1 VEDKYGIVKLIL
13 SHSFTITALVGGF
26 LAMRKTHF
34 IIIGMLFLSCFAV
47 NIIAPINAQG
57 HRSTRSPDAG
67 IEVTAPTNN
76 SGIPTE
82 TLSYQFTIKN
92 IGDEVDSF
100 IVSSDSS
107 SGWITEQSHN
117 FMESVNVDQSVSVL
131 VNVTIPMGWPAFS
144 MDILNLTATS
154 FNDQL
159 VTEKASVYTTV
170 DLGFVVDIEIEGG
183 TSWISGVNP
192 QNYVNYTLNL
202 RNEGNEDVIITLY
215 YLSDNISWGV
225 GFSRFPD
232 VTVPKADL
240 FNVGINAVNITVT
253 AAQNTQPNSTM
264 NLTIWGEKSDVSW
277 YSYNYQENITIKTIV
292 TPRSALDFD
301 PEITEGFVSFGNTP
315 YNFTLKNTGNLDV
328 KADLIIDWPNILI
341 VNLNSDQMVVRVNK
355 SQRNT
360 LWVRTASDAPQGNY
374 TVNISAVDNTTGQLI
389 AGMEVYYFIVP
400 ELNITNIS
408 VSDDEPMQYKST
420 NVYVTIENIGY
431 VDARNVTVYIYD
443 GSKKEAEAHLER
455 LNASESTEV
464 KIKWSP
470 SDFGNRSIKIA
481 IDVEGEGNFSIHG
494 TNVAIKFFRV
504 NVKINWQPYYLGIFI
519 IIIIILGI
527 AAISSMITLKYYGG
541 VPHLTDSGEGTEEMY
556 DEEYPS
562 DEGASPE
569 DEREE
574 DKRPFGTYGV
584 TTEAERPLE
593 KPPHYEPKRERPPEY
608 APERRRERPPIE
620 MEPKENVIAPP
631 RDPET
636 VRKEN
641 ELKDEIARVQ
651 DKLDKTKSLGVDT
664 SNIGQLLRTAK
675 KSLNEGDH
683 NKSKQYLGYASERI
697 ENILSKRDVAQSA
710 IKEAKEVLSGMR
722 GSADMTIVENFLVKA
737 DSLFEEGDYREAINY
752 ANKAKERA
760 VRLQR
765 REMRL

>member
-1 VEDKYGIVKLIL
+1 
-13 SHSFTITALVGGF
+13 
-26 LAMRKTHF
+26 MRKTHF
-34 IIIGMLFLSCFAV
+34 IVIGMLLLSCLAV

-57 HRSTRSPDAG
+57 PRGTRSPDAG
-67 IEVTAPTNN
+67 VEVTAPSNN
-76 SGIPTE
+76 TGIPTA

-92 IGDEVDSF
+92 VGDEVDSF
-100 IVSSDSS
+100 IVSADSS
-107 SGWITEQSHN
+107 SGWVTEQSYN
-117 FMESVNVDQSVSVL
+117 FIESVNVDQSVSVL
-131 VNVTIPMGWPAFS
+131 VNVTIPMGWPAS
-144 MDILNLTATS
+144 SVDIINLTATS
-154 FNDQL
+154 YNDQL
-159 VTEKASVYTTV
+159 MAEQASVYTTV
-170 DLGFVVDIEIEGG
+170 NLGFVVDIKIEGG

-192 QNYVNYTLNL
+192 QNYVNYTLIL
-202 RNEGNEDVIITLY
+202 RNEGNENVIITLY

-232 VTVPKADL
+232 VTVPKADVL
-240 FNVGINAVNITVT
+240 TVGINAVNITVT

-277 YSYNYQENITIKTIV
+277 YSYNYQENITITTIV
-292 TPRSALDFD
+292 TPRSSLDFD
-301 PEITEGFVSFGNTP
+301 PEITEGFVTFGNTP

-328 KADLIIDWPNILI
+328 KADLVIDWPNILI
-341 VNLNSDQMVVRVNK
+341 VNLENDQMVVRVNK

-374 TVNISAVDNTTGQLI
+374 TINISAVDNTTGQLI

-408 VSDDEPMQYKST
+408 VSDDEPMQYRST

-431 VDARNVTVYIYD
+431 VDARNITVILYD
-443 GSKKEAEAHLER
+443 GSKKVASTHLDN
-455 LNASESTEV
+455 LTVGDPVAVV

-470 SDFGNRSIKIA
+470 SDFGNRSIRIG
-481 IDVEGEGNFSIHG
+481 IDVEGVGNFTEQG
-494 TNVAIKFFRV
+494 TDIAIKFFRV
-504 NVKINWQPYYLGIFI
+504 NVKINWQPYYLGIYI
-519 IIIIILGI
+519 IIVIILGI
-527 AAISSMITLKYYGG
+527 AVISSMITLKYYGG
-541 VPHLTDSGEGTEEMY
+541 VPHLTDSGEGAEETY
-556 DEEYPS
+556 DEEYPPV
-562 DEGASPE
+562 EGAFPE
-569 DEREE
+569 EEREE
-574 DKRPFGTYGV
+574 GKRPFGTYGV
-584 TTEAERPLE
+584 TTEAERPFE
-593 KPPHYEPKRERPPEY
+593 KPPHYEPKRERPPDY
-608 APERRRERPPIE
+608 APERRREPAPIKREPIE
-620 MEPKENVIAPP
+620 SVIAPP

-636 VRKEN
+636 VRKED
-641 ELKDEIARVQ
+641 ELKDEMARVQ

-664 SNIGQLLRTAK
+664 SNIDQLLRTAK
-675 KSLNEGDH
+675 KSLSEGDH

-697 ENILSKRDVAQSA
+697 ENILSKRDEAQSA

>member
-1 VEDKYGIVKLIL
+1 
-13 SHSFTITALVGGF
+13 
-26 LAMRKTHF
+26 MRKIHF
-34 IIIGMLFLSCFAV
+34 IVIGMLLLSCFAV
-47 NIIAPINAQG
+47 NIITPISADEPRG
-57 HRSTRSPDAG
+57 TRNPDAG
-67 IEVTAPTNN
+67 VEVTAPANN
-76 SGIPTE
+76 SGMPTE

-92 IGDEVDSF
+92 DGDEVDSF
-100 IVSSDSS
+100 IITIDSS
-107 SGWITEQSHN
+107 SGWVTEQSQN
-117 FMESVNVDQSVSVL
+117 FIDSVNVDQSVSVV

-144 MDILNLTATS
+144 TDILNLTATS
-154 FNDQL
+154 SNDQL
-159 VTEKASVYTTV
+159 ITEQASVYTTV
-170 DLGFVVDIEIEGG
+170 DLGFVVDIKIEGG

-192 QNYVNYTLNL
+192 QNYVNYTLIL
-202 RNEGNEDVIITLY
+202 RNEGNEDVIITLN
-215 YLSDNISWGV
+215 YLSDNSSWNV
-225 GFSRFPD
+225 EFSRFPD

-240 FNVGINAVNITVT
+240 LTAGVKAVNITVT
-253 AAQNTQPNSTM
+253 APFDTQPNSTM

-277 YSYNYQENITIKTIV
+277 YSYKYQQNITIKTIV
-292 TPRSALDFD
+292 TPRSSLIFD
-301 PEITEGFVSFGNTP
+301 PEISEGFVSFGSTP

-328 KADLIIDWPNILI
+328 KADLVIDWPNILI
-341 VNLNSDQMVVRVNK
+341 VSLDNDQMVVRVNK

-374 TVNISAVDNTTGQLI
+374 SINISAVDNSTGQLI

-431 VDARNVTVYIYD
+431 VDATNITIILYD
-443 GSKKEAEAHLER
+443 GSKKAASTHLDN
-455 LNASESTEV
+455 LSVSDPVAVV
-464 KIKWSP
+464 KIKWKP
-470 SDFGNRSIKIA
+470 SDFGNRSIKIS
-481 IDVEGEGNFSIHG
+481 IDVEGVGDFTEEGSNI
-494 TNVAIKFFRV
+494 AIKFFRV
-504 NVKINWQPYYLGIFI
+504 NVKINWQPYYMGIYI
-519 IIIIILGI
+519 IIVIILGI
-527 AAISSMITLKYYGG
+527 AVISSMIILKYYGG
-541 VPHLTDSGEGTEEMY
+541 VPHPNDYGEGAEEMY
-556 DEEYPS
+556 DEQYPS
-562 DEGASPE
+562 DEEAFPE
-569 DEREE
+569 EKREE

-584 TTEAERPLE
+584 ATEAERPFE
-593 KPPHYEPKRERPPEY
+593 KPPHHEPRRERPPDY
-608 APERRRERPPIE
+608 APERRRGPAPIE
-620 MEPKENVIAPP
+620 VESKESVLAPP

-641 ELKDEIARVQ
+641 ELKDEIAKVQ

-664 SNIGQLLRTAK
+664 SNIDQLLRTAK
-675 KSLNEGDH
+675 KSLGEGDH

-697 ENILSKRDVAQSA
+697 DNILSKRDEAESA

>member
-1 VEDKYGIVKLIL
+1 VEDKYDIVKFIL
-13 SHSFTITALVGGF
+13 SHSFTIIALVGGF

-34 IIIGMLFLSCFAV
+34 IVIGMLLLSCFAV
-47 NIIAPINAQG
+47 NIIAPISADG
-57 HRSTRSPDAG
+57 PRGTRSPDAG
-67 IEVTAPTNN
+67 VEVTAPSNN

-92 IGDEVDSF
+92 VGDEVDSF
-100 IVSSDSS
+100 IVSADSS
-107 SGWITEQSHN
+107 SDWVTEQSHN
-117 FMESVNVDQSVSVL
+117 FIESVNVDQSVSVM
-131 VNVTIPMGWPAFS
+131 VNVTIPMGWPAFY
-144 MDILNLTATS
+144 MDTLNLTATS
-154 FNDQL
+154 LNDQN
-159 VTEKASVYTTV
+159 VTTQASVYTTV
-170 DLGFVVDIEIEGG
+170 DEGFVVDIEIEGG
-183 TSWISGVNP
+183 TSWVSGVNL
-192 QNYVNYTLNL
+192 QNYVNYTLIL
-202 RNEGNEDVIITLY
+202 RNEGNEDVIITLS
-215 YLSDNISWGV
+215 YLTDNSTWDV
-225 GFSRFPD
+225 EFSRFPD

-240 FNVGINAVNITVT
+240 LTVGINAVNITVT
-253 AAQNTQPNSTM
+253 APQNTQPNSTM

-277 YSYNYQENITIKTIV
+277 YSYNYQENITITTIV
-292 TPRSALDFD
+292 TPRSALVFD
-301 PEITEGFVSFGNTP
+301 PEITEGFVSFENTP

-328 KADLIIDWPNILI
+328 KADLVIDWPNILI
-341 VNLNSDQMVVRVNK
+341 VNLESDQMVVRVNK

-360 LWVRTASDAPQGNY
+360 LLVRTASDAPQGNY
-374 TVNISAVDNTTGQLI
+374 SINISAVDNSTGQLI

-431 VDARNVTVYIYD
+431 VDARNVTIYLYD
-443 GSKKEAEAHLER
+443 GSKKEAEAHLDR

-481 IDVEGEGNFSIHG
+481 IDVEGEGNFSIQG
-494 TNVAIKFFRV
+494 TNIAIKFFRV
-504 NVKINWQPYYLGIFI
+504 DVKINWQPYYMGIYI
-519 IIIIILGI
+519 IIVIILGI
-527 AAISSMITLKYYGG
+527 AVISSLITLKYYGG
-541 VPHLTDSGEGTEEMY
+541 VPHLTDSGEGAEEMY

-562 DEGASPE
+562 DEGDFPE
-569 DEREE
+569 DELEE

-584 TTEAERPLE
+584 TTEAEKPFKE
-593 KPPHYEPKRERPPEY
+593 PPHYEPRRERPSDY
-608 APERRRERPPIE
+608 VPERRREPVPIE
-620 MEPKENVIAPP
+620 MEPKESVIAPP

-641 ELKDEIARVQ
+641 ELKDEMARVH

-664 SNIGQLLRTAK
+664 SNIDQLLRTAK
-675 KSLNEGDH
+675 KSLSEGDH
-683 NKSKQYLGYASERI
+683 IKSKQYLGYASERI
-697 ENILSKRDVAQSA
+697 ENILSKRDEAQSA